1 MTIPTVKS
9 AFIYMRDRPF
19 DNAVKLAVYLHTMS
33 QTDLGPALEK
43 GIWAA
48 VVIAAVIVI
57 LRIFGKIKINRFGV
71 DDGLMIF
78 AEVDLP
84 G

>member
-1 MTIPTVKS
+1 
-9 AFIYMRDRPF
+9 
-19 DNAVKLAVYLHTMS
+19 MS
-33 QTDLGPALEK
+33 QSDLGPALEK

-48 VVIAAVIVI
+48 VAIAAVIVI
-57 LRIFGKIKINRFGV
+57 LRIFGKVKISRVGV

-78 AEVDLP
+78 AEVDLS

>member
-1 MTIPTVKS
+1 
-9 AFIYMRDRPF
+9 
-19 DNAVKLAVYLHTMS
+19 MS

-48 VVIAAVIVI
+48 VVIAAVVVI